1 MDEELSFEQ
10 ALARLEDIAEA
21 LQKGG
26 MILEEMVALF
36 EEGTALVK
44 ICHER
49 LNAAEL
55 KLSRLQISSGQDAEC
70 GESDE

>member
-55 KLSRLQISSGQDAEC
+55 KLSQLQISSNQDAEG